1 MHRNRA
7 NLGDLLDL
15 GERKKDRAQLAE
27 VSDCIILCVT
37 GTPQVEANVYGGLL
51 EGARKGQIV
60 VDCST
65 SMPESTDRIRADF
78 EKKGVRFVDAP
89 LARTPQHA
97 EEGKLN
103 CMVGADDK
111 TFAEVK
117 PVLEKFCE
125 NIFHVGGPGTGH
137 KIKLVYNFVAMAHAA
152 VTCESL
158 AACARVGISPEKFFQ
173 LVSAG
178 GANSNMFQ
186 MVVPKALKGELDGL
200 LFSLS
205 NAKKDIG
212 YYQQMVAGH
221 RSPAPWGPPSIRC
234 WCRRT
239 RSASAR
245 SSSRLCSRP
254 TKGSTLYRSFN
265 AEGGGHEAK
274 EAVADAGRGQRVLR
288 PVEGAPRVGA
298 GAAEEAAGHR
308 PHHGRERPVRRERH
322 VGAARRHDGDPRVQR
337 EGRRARAPHR
347 GAAHRHRDH
356 ARDRLARRGA
366 HDHAQRGRVPDRR
379 PELGVA
385 NAIGQVA
392 QKYGVVYLN
401 SNSSSPTESGRDCKR
416 VKFVW
421 DGNGTNFAQAIVKN
435 AIKVNGGNWALL
447 TNDYIWGHN
456 TSKATREL
464 VVKAAGWSTS

>member
-1 MHRNRA
+1 MKSIGFIGLGLMGHGMAKNLLKKGHALAFLVHRNRA

-15 GERKKDRAQLAE
+15 GGKEVKTARQLAE
-27 VSDCIILCVT
+27 VSDCTILCVT

-103 CMVGADDK
+103 CMVGADDA
-111 TFAEVK
+111 TYAEVK

-125 NIFHVGGPGTGH
+125 NIFHVGGPGSGH

-158 AACARVGISPEKFFQ
+158 AACARVGISAEKFFQ

-200 LFSLS
+200 MFTLG

-212 YYQQMVAGH
+212 YYQQMVAGA
-221 RSPAPWGPPSIRC
+221 SLAGPMG
-234 WCRRT
+234 
-239 RSASAR
+239 SA
-245 SSSRLCSRP
+245 L
-254 TKGSTLYRSFN
+254 
-265 AEGGGHEAK
+265 H
-274 EAVADAGRGQRVLR
+274 QVL
-288 PVEGAPRVGA
+288 
-298 GAAEEAAGHR
+298 
-308 PHHGRERPVRRERH
+308 
-322 VGAARRHDGDPRVQR
+322 VQ
-337 EGRRARAPHR
+337 
-347 GAAHRHRDH
+347 
-356 ARDRLARRGA
+356 
-366 HDHAQRGRVPDRR
+366 
-379 PELGVA
+379 A
-385 NAIGQVA
+385 NALGL
-392 QKYGVVYLN
+392 G
-401 SNSSSPTESGRDCKR
+401 E
-416 VKFVW
+416 KFVPSLIEAYERV
-421 DGNGTNFAQAIVKN
+421 NGLKIVKP
-435 AIKVNGGNWALL
+435 
-447 TNDYIWGHN
+447 
-456 TSKATREL
+456 
-464 VVKAAGWSTS
+464 